1 MVLPSWITDSV
12 ERGELQPYDKYLLIN
27 QNRITDFF
35 SSVTSPTYL
44 SDEGAATAAATAAA
58 TTAEALEVQSGY
70 LDTGQLLSHTRHTYR
85 SVIRSRT

>member
-35 SSVTSPTYL
+35 SSATSPTSL
-44 SDEGAATAAATAAA
+44 SDEGVAS
-58 TTAEALEVQSGY
+58 TAEAVELRSKD
-70 LDTGQLLSHTRHTYR
+70 LLTGQLHGGHVLNPIIKSSQREKG
-85 SVIRSRT
+85 SSC

>member
-35 SSVTSPTYL
+35 SSVTSPTSL
-44 SDEGAATAAATAAA
+44 SDEGAAS
-58 TTAEALEVQSGY
+58 TAEAVELRSKD
-70 LDTGQLLSHTRHTYR
+70 LLTGQLHGHVLNPIIKSSQREKI
-85 SVIRSRT
+85 SSC

>member
-35 SSVTSPTYL
+35 SSATSPTYL
-44 SDEGAATAAATAAA
+44 SDEGAAS
-58 TTAEALEVQSGY
+58 TAEAVELRSKD
-70 LDTGQLLSHTRHTYR
+70 LLTGQLQGHVLNPIIKSSQREKG
-85 SVIRSRT
+85 SSC

>member
-35 SSVTSPTYL
+35 SSATSPTSL
-44 SDEGAATAAATAAA
+44 SDEGAAS
-58 TTAEALEVQSGY
+58 TAEAVELRSKD
-70 LDTGQLLSHTRHTYR
+70 LLTGQLQGHVLNPIIKSSQREKI
-85 SVIRSRT
+85 SSC